1 MKPANEDVLVR
12 RLWGASKIIGR
23 NYWIS
28 PDRVCSI
35 RTSLLRSFS
44 PRSRLAPDDRA
55 ASILGETDMPR
66 KADPA
71 DAHLRVMEARIKAQ
85 SALVQSLN
93 QDGQD
98 APGAVRRL
106 NLLLRV
112 LEEMRL
118 QLPQLAE
125 TDMDKKNGRS
135 DVLMTRLL
143 GKEVA

>member
-1 MKPANEDVLVR
+1 
-12 RLWGASKIIGR
+12 
-23 NYWIS
+23 
-28 PDRVCSI
+28 
-35 RTSLLRSFS
+35 
-44 PRSRLAPDDRA
+44 
-55 ASILGETDMPR
+55 MPR

-71 DAHLRVMEARIKAQ
+71 DAHLRVMEARIKVQ

-106 NLLLRV
+106 NLLLKA

-118 QLPQLAE
+118 HLPQLAE

-135 DVLMTRLL
+135 DAFVTRLL